1 MGIRAKPSAQA
12 KRSYHSPRREEQARA
27 TRKAILDA
35 AQRLF
40 QREGY
45 VATSMA
51 AIAEQAGVSLKTVYV
66 VFETKSGLFRALWH
80 RSLRRGDEET
90 PVADQP
96 WFREVLEAS
105 DPKEALRLN
114 ARNSRQVKERIAPL
128 GSVLLSAAA
137 ADPEIDALSER
148 IWTEFYENQLEV
160 VKGLNR
166 RKALKP
172 GLTVKRAADV
182 LWTLNHPRVYLLLV
196 EDRGWSPEEY
206 QRWFADIS
214 CEQLLA

>member
-1 MGIRAKPSAQA
+1 MAQQM
-12 KRSYHSPRREEQARA
+12 SPEQQ
-27 TRKAILDA
+27 KL
-35 AQRLF
+35 L
-40 QREGY
+40 
-45 VATSMA
+45 
-51 AIAEQAGVSLKTVYV
+51 
-66 VFETKSGLFRALWH
+66 
-80 RSLRRGDEET
+80 
-90 PVADQP
+90 
-96 WFREVLEAS
+96 REVLEAP

-137 ADPEIDALSER
+137 ADPEIDALSKR
-148 IWTEFYENQLEV
+148 IWAEFYENQLEV
-160 VKGLNR
+160 VKELSR

-196 EDRGWSPEEY
+196 EERGWSPEEY